1 MLAAH
6 VLHAALALLWMQS
19 MCLHATLLLLVHRW
33 LDIMLGPRNAPH
45 WDVLLHVLRKR
56 ML

>member
-1 MLAAH
+1 
-6 VLHAALALLWMQS
+6 

-33 LDIMLGPRNAPH
+33 LDIMLGPGNAPH
-45 WDVLLHVLRKR
+45 WDVLLQVLRKR